1 MKHLSSSKVVKTLAV
16 LIGTLVLM
24 GNAYAHE
31 ASMHKKKN
39 AEKPKCEAMNNS
51 DHSKMDKNDPI
62 MQAMMQQ
69 CMGDK
74 SHDQAHAESETSP
87 SSSPKKHDSGHQN

>member
-1 MKHLSSSKVVKTLAV
+1 MKHLSRSKVVKTLSV

-24 GNAYAHE
+24 SNAYAHD

-39 AEKPKCEAMNNS
+39 AEKPKCESMNNI

-69 CMGDK
+69 CMGN
-74 SHDQAHAESETSP
+74 QAHAESETSP
-87 SSSPKKHDSGHQN
+87 SSSPKKHDSEHQN

>member
-1 MKHLSSSKVVKTLAV
+1 MKHLSSSKVAKTLSV

-24 GNAYAHE
+24 SNAYAHD
-31 ASMHKKKN
+31 ASMHKKSN
-39 AEKPKCEAMNNS
+39 AEKPKCESMNNI

-74 SHDQAHAESETSP
+74 SHDPAPAESETSAN
-87 SSSPKKHDSGHQN
+87 SNSTKHEGEHQN

>member
-1 MKHLSSSKVVKTLAV
+1 MKHLSSSKVVKTLSV

-24 GNAYAHE
+24 SNAYAHD

-39 AEKPKCEAMNNS
+39 AEKPKCESMNNI

-69 CMGDK
+69 CMGN
-74 SHDQAHAESETSP
+74 QAHAESETSP
-87 SSSPKKHDSGHQN
+87 SSSSKKHDSEHQN